1 MSQAWEKIC
10 RWYTTNMAHDSED
23 AQRSQRYTTQI
34 GARGR
39 LVLPSAVRKQMSLNE
54 GDRVVLSLEPDGSMR
69 LVSLREQVRK
79 ARGLFRQVAPERDLV
94 SELLSE
100 RREEARR
107 ENES

>member
-1 MSQAWEKIC
+1 
-10 RWYTTNMAHDSED
+10 MAHNLEN
-23 AQRSQRYTTQI
+23 AQQVQRYTAQV

-39 LVLPSAVRKQMSLNE
+39 LVLPAAVRKQMALNE

-94 SELLSE
+94 GELLSE

-107 ENES
+107 ENEP